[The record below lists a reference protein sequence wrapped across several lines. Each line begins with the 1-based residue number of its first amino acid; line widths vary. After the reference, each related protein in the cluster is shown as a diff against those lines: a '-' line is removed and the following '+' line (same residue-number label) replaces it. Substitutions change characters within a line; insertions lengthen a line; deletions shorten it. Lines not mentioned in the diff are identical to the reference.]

1 VVLENTM
8 KISQSPD
15 NPVVVSS
22 NAANLAAKSGAMATA
37 AVKTSV
43 SKGPQSAGVAV
54 TVSTLARSLEAAEK
68 NETSDVDM
76 GKVDAVRTAISK
88 GTYVVNP
95 EAIADKL
102 LSNAQ
107 EMLPRK
113 RV

>member
-1 VVLENTM
+1 M

-22 NAANLAAKSGAMATA
+22 NAASLAAKSPAVANA
-37 AVKTSV
+37 VVKTSV

-54 TVSTLARSLEAAEK
+54 TVSPLARSLEAAE
-68 NETSDVDM
+68 TSEVDM
-76 GKVDAVRTAISK
+76 GKVDAVRTAISQ

-107 EMLPRK
+107 DMLPRN
-113 RV
+113 RA